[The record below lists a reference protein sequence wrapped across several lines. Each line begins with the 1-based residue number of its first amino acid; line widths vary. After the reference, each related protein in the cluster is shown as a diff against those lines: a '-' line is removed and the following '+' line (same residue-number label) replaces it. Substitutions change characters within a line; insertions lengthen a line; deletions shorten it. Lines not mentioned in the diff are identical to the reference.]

1 MFGTLD
7 QTSPAVVGVLS
18 PTVNTIQKGV
28 EMPYV
33 NKPRPY
39 KHEYE
44 TYDGTPA
51 VKKKRAARNKAR
63 AIMEKAGLVHK
74 GDGKDVDHK
83 KPLSKG
89 GTTVRGNLRVKAASD
104 NRSYARK
111 SDHTIK

>member
-1 MFGTLD
+1 
-7 QTSPAVVGVLS
+7 
-18 PTVNTIQKGV
+18 
-28 EMPYV
+28 MPYV

-63 AIMEKAGLVHK
+63 AMMEREGLVHK

-83 KPLSKG
+83 KALSKG
-89 GTTVRGNLRVKAASD
+89 GKTVRSNLRVKDASA
-104 NRSYARK
+104 NRSYARN

>member
-1 MFGTLD
+1 
-7 QTSPAVVGVLS
+7 
-18 PTVNTIQKGV
+18 
-28 EMPYV
+28 MPYV

-39 KHEYE
+39 KKEYE
-44 TYDGTPA
+44 MYDGTPA

-63 AIMEKAGLVHK
+63 AMMEKAGLVHK
-74 GDGKDVDHK
+74 GDGKEVDHK